1 MVALT
6 PISRKPVG
14 FYVPVVAAAGAF
26 AGLFVGT
33 AQGSGLLGIVIGA
46 LTMGALAFIL
56 TQLIKKETI
65 ARWGSV
71 ILLAV
76 IGFILGG
83 VPMLVLGVIFEIGR
97 ASCRERV

>member
-33 AQGSGLLGIVIGA
+33 AQGS
-46 LTMGALAFIL
+46 
-56 TQLIKKETI
+56 
-65 ARWGSV
+65 W
-71 ILLAV
+71 
-76 IGFILGG
+76 
-83 VPMLVLGVIFEIGR
+83 
-97 ASCRERV
+97 AS